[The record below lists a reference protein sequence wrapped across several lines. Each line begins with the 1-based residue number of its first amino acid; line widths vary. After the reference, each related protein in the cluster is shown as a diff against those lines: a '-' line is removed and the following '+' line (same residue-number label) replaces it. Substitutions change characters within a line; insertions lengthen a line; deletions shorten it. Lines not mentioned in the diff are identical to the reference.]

1 MFISVEAFIH
11 TELFTYPI
19 LKGKMDDFIFRKKI
33 KIIGKIYYNLKA
45 SIRQWGY

>member
-1 MFISVEAFIH
+1 MFISMEAFIH

-19 LKGKMDDFIFRKKI
+19 LKGKMDDFSFRKKI

>member
-1 MFISVEAFIH
+1 MEAFIH

-19 LKGKMDDFIFRKKI
+19 LKGKMDDFSFRKKI